1 VLQTLH
7 LQIYN
12 IQGFGLLILIFCILV
27 IVSVCLSIKI
37 IFGMAELIIR
47 GALGWC
53 ALAGMWLT
61 EYR

>member
-1 VLQTLH
+1 VLQALH

-12 IQGFGLLILIFCILV
+12 LQGFGLLILIFCILM
-27 IVSVCLSIKI
+27 IESVSLSIKI
-37 IFGMAELIIR
+37 IVGMAELIIR
-47 GALGWC
+47 VPWGWW